1 MRIGRTRYRVEWAHL
16 AFSTAMAIVI
26 VAYLLDVRAVSTN
39 LMNTIFVQPVGLI
52 AISIYLF
59 IAFHC
64 FRPETA
70 DLKVAG
76 EADAL
81 DEEQGEGLPETLRV
95 VGMMVA
101 LGLYAC
107 SLNLLGFDIATWL
120 FALVAMFICGER
132 SPRKLIF
139 FPIILGFGVVYL
151 FQYIIP
157 FPMPMSII

>member
-1 MRIGRTRYRVEWAHL
+1 MRIGHTRYRVEWAHL
-16 AFSTAMAIVI
+16 AFATAMAIVI
-26 VAYLLDVRAVSTN
+26 VAYLLNVRSVSTN
-39 LMNTIFVQPVGLI
+39 IMNTIFVQPVGLI

-64 FRPETA
+64 FRPETPELA
-70 DLKVAG
+70 IAQQA
-76 EADAL
+76 EALEA
-81 DEEQGEGLPETLRV
+81 EEGDGLPETLRV

-132 SPRKLIF
+132 NAIKLVF